1 MAVSNFNTSN
11 QTLRKLM
18 GNGLVHRVPTFQRDY
33 SWTEQEWDDLW
44 QDIVALQEPDG
55 EAGHYMGYLVL
66 QSQDDRTFDIIDGQ
80 QRITTLSILVLAILN
95 NLGRLVQGGT
105 EPEDNSRRIEELRRT
120 YVGFVDPAT
129 LVATPKLTLNR
140 HNNVF
145 YQNYLVPL
153 ALPLPRRNLKAS
165 EQALRRAFEWFDARV
180 QHRFVGRANGA
191 DLARLVDTLADRLF
205 FTVISVTD
213 ELNAFKVFETLN
225 ARGVRLSSS
234 DLLKN
239 HLFSV
244 VHRSGAHDQEIATL
258 ESLWESMVGK
268 LASESLPDF
277 LRTHWNSR
285 RALTRHTELFKTIRT
300 SVRDPADVFG
310 LLRALDRDADVYAAL
325 GDPHDPQ
332 WTPEQGRHIAALAT
346 FGVRQPYP
354 LLLAARR
361 TLDDVDFT
369 RVLRGCVVVSL
380 RYNVIG
386 GRTPT
391 EQERVYNAVAM
402 RASAADAASAKSI
415 IEELRPIYVADAEF
429 RAAFADKQ
437 LRTTTTRNRKVA
449 RYLLLELEK
458 QVSGKPFDATSDKL
472 GIEHVL
478 PQNPGDGWEMFT
490 DEQVERATYR
500 LGNMTLL
507 ATAANRDVGAEPFA
521 SKRSVYAA
529 SMFELTRRISAEH
542 DEWTEDAIA
551 SRQAWLATQ
560 ATSAWRL
567 SELD

>member
-1 MAVSNFNTSN
+1 
-11 QTLRKLM
+11 M
-18 GNGLVHRVPTFQRDY
+18 GNGLVHRVPMFQRDY

-44 QDIVALQEPDG
+44 QDIVALHEPDG

-66 QSQDDRTFDIIDGQ
+66 QSQDDRTYDIIDGQ

-95 NLGRLVQGGT
+95 NLRRLVSAGT
-105 EPEDNSRRIEELRRT
+105 DAEDNTRRIEELRRT

-140 HNNVF
+140 HNNAF

-153 ALPLPRRNLKAS
+153 ALPLPGRNLKAS
-165 EQALRRAFEWFDARV
+165 EHSLRRAFEWFDAHV
-180 QHRFVGRANGA
+180 QDRFGGSASGE

-244 VHRSGAHDQEIATL
+244 VHRRGGHDHEVASL

-268 LASESLPDF
+268 LGAETLPDF

-285 RALTRHTELFKTIRT
+285 HTLTRHTDLFKTIRA
-300 SVRDPADVFG
+300 SVRDPEGVFE

-332 WTPEQGRHIAALAT
+332 WTPDQSRHIAALAT

-354 LLLAARR
+354 LLLVARR
-361 TLDDVDFT
+361 LLDDHGFT
-369 RVLRGCVVVSL
+369 RVLRACVVISL

-402 RASAADAASAKSI
+402 RASVADAASAKTI
-415 IEELRPIYVADAEF
+415 LEELRPIYVPDAEF
-429 RAAFADKQ
+429 RASFAEKQ
-437 LRTTTTRNRKVA
+437 LRTTTSRNRHVV

-458 QVSGKPFDATSDKL
+458 QVSGKAFEASNDKH

-478 PQNPGDGWEMFT
+478 PQNPGDGWDGFS

-500 LGNMTLL
+500 PGNMTLL
-507 ATAANRDVGAEPFA
+507 ATAANRDLGAEPFT

-529 SMFELTRRISAEH
+529 SVFELTRRIPDEYA
-542 DEWTEDAIA
+542 EWTEDSIG
-551 SRQAWLATQ
+551 SRQAWLAVQ

>member
-66 QSQDDRTFDIIDGQ
+66 QSQDDRTYDIIDGQ

-95 NLGRLVQGGT
+95 NLRRLVQGGT
-105 EPEDNSRRIEELRRT
+105 EPEDNTRRIEELRRT

-140 HNNVF
+140 HNNAF

-165 EQALRRAFEWFDARV
+165 EHALRRAFEWFDARV
-180 QHRFVGRANGA
+180 HDRFDGRANGA
-191 DLARLVDTLADRLF
+191 DLARLVDTIADRLF
-205 FTVISVTD
+205 FTVIAVTD

-239 HLFSV
+239 HLFSL
-244 VHRSGAHDQEIATL
+244 VHRSGAHDQEIASL

-268 LASESLPDF
+268 LGSENLPDF

-285 RALTRHTELFKTIRT
+285 RALIRT
-300 SVRDPADVFG
+300 SVRDPEGVFG

-332 WTPEQGRHIAALAT
+332 WTPEQSRHIAALAT

-361 TLDDVDFT
+361 TLDEAGFT
-369 RVLRGCVVVSL
+369 RVLRACVVISL

-391 EQERVYNAVAM
+391 EQERVYNTVAM
-402 RASAADAASAKSI
+402 RASAADAASAKTI
-415 IEELRPIYVADAEF
+415 IEELRPIYVVDAEF
-429 RAAFADKQ
+429 RAAFAEKQ
-437 LRTTTTRNRKVA
+437 LRTTTTRNRKVV

-458 QVSGKPFDATSDKL
+458 QVSAKPFDATSDKL

-478 PQNPGDGWEMFT
+478 PQNPGEGWEMFT

-507 ATAANRDVGAEPFA
+507 ATAANRDAGAEPFA
-521 SKRSVYAA
+521 SKCPVYSA
-529 SMFELTRRISAEH
+529 SAFELTRRIPAEH
-542 DEWTEDAIA
+542 EEWTEDSIA